1 MPDIYGSPMDRS
13 ERSTDARRLG
23 GALEPV
29 IGQVYFSR
37 ECHEAYTELGF
48 DASPGDM
55 SGVPLPDGV
64 SYFTSRGSLLGQV
77 PGTVVAAA
85 FGVFNPDVVVPA
97 VQRGW
102 SITDADTIR
111 AARDRGAL
119 AQLERLLGPE
129 PAGADLVEAALVR
142 GAEAVA
148 TEGRAL
154 TAGLLALDD
163 PDHRLGTIFRR
174 GDVLREYRGD
184 SHIACWVAAGLSAI
198 EIGLLTEL
206 YWGLP
211 VRSYSRTRGWN
222 PEQYDTAVAGLH
234 ERGLLDGDELS
245 EQGRALRERIEV
257 ETDALLAP
265 VLDAIGDDLT
275 AVLET
280 LEDWG
285 RTIRE
290 GKGYPASG
298 PHDLAG
304 AAKRSSDR

>member
-1 MPDIYGSPMDRS
+1 M
-13 ERSTDARRLG
+13 
-23 GALEPV
+23 

-37 ECHEAYTELGF
+37 EAHEAYVELGF

-64 SYFTSRGSLLGQV
+64 AYFASRGSLLGQV

-85 FGVFNPDVVVPA
+85 FGVFNPDIVVPS

-119 AQLERLLGPE
+119 AQLERLLGRE
-129 PAGADLVEAALVR
+129 PAGADVVEAALVR
-142 GAEAVA
+142 GAEAVP

-154 TAGLLALDD
+154 TAGLMALDD
-163 PDHRLGTIFRR
+163 PDHPLGTIFRR

-211 VRSYSRTRGWN
+211 LRSYSRTRGWTQD
-222 PEQYDTAVAGLH
+222 QYDVAIAGLR
-234 ERGLLDGDELS
+234 EQGLLDGDGFS
-245 EQGRALRERIEV
+245 EQGQALRERIEV
-257 ETDALLAP
+257 ETDALMAP
-265 VLDAIGDDLT
+265 VLEAIGDDL
-275 AVLET
+275 AVVLET

-285 RTIRE
+285 RTIRA
-290 GKGYPASG
+290 GRGYPASG

-304 AAKRSSDR
+304 AAGDPPDR